1 MYLATNNSIPM
12 EKDIRWKQRFINFEK
27 AYLRLH
33 ESLRKGT
40 FSDLEKAG
48 IVQYYEFTF
57 ELAWKTLKDYLQDK
71 GVDVKYPRDTIKE
84 AFSTGVIEN
93 GDLWLEM
100 LEKRNLMSHT
110 YDEYEANQAFE
121 LIRSDFIGA
130 INQLYLRLKE
140 LV

>member
-1 MYLATNNSIPM
+1 M

-27 AYLRLH
+27 AYLRLNK
-33 ESLRKGT
+33 SLRKDT

-110 YDEYEANQAFE
+110 YDEFEANQAFE